1 MTLPPEMASVCAPDR
16 ERPFQP
22 RLSAAFPSATGAA
35 SLGHPSCSDRAK
47 EPSMSSRGQIDRVA
61 IAYVLCG
68 IPAIAGFAIVLFT
81 LVHLFNI
88 PA

>member
-1 MTLPPEMASVCAPDR
+1 
-16 ERPFQP
+16 
-22 RLSAAFPSATGAA
+22 
-35 SLGHPSCSDRAK
+35 
-47 EPSMSSRGQIDRVA
+47 MSSRGKIDRVA